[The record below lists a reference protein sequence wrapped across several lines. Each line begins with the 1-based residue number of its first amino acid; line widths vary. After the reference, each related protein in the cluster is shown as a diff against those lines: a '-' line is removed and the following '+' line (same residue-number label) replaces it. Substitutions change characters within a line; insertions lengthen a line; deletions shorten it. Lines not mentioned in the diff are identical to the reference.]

1 MREYVDSLELEDDE
15 NEHIIK
21 NWEPLEFNI
30 DEKYKYVPREKS
42 FSLFSN
48 ILYYGIAFPI
58 LKIVTKLVYD
68 LKIEG
73 KENIRDLKGGAISVS
88 NHVLF
93 LDCAMVGL
101 ACGKKRVYYSTLEDN
116 FKIPIV
122 RKLIK
127 LLRAIPIPKK
137 IENMKNFIKE
147 TEELLRNKNVVHF
160 YPEAALHPYCT
171 KLRRF
176 KNGAFEI
183 AVRNEVPVVP
193 MLFTFREPKRL
204 RKIFKRKKD
213 VTLTVLKPVKLSE
226 NSGSIKERTLKLK
239 EKVYEEMKESLEK
252 VSLEQIID
260 EILEK

>member
-1 MREYVDSLELEDDE
+1 MKEYVDSIELENDE

-30 DEKYKYVPREKS
+30 DEKYEYVPKEKS
-42 FSLFSN
+42 FSLFSD
-48 ILYYGIAFPI
+48 ILYYCIAFPV
-58 LKIVTKLVYD
+58 LKILTKIVYD

-73 KENIRDLKGGAISVS
+73 KENIRNLKGGAISVS

-101 ACGKKRVYYSTLEDN
+101 ACGAKRVYYTTVEDN
-116 FKIPIV
+116 FKIPFV

-137 IENMKNFIKE
+137 IENKKNFIKE
-147 TEELLRNKNVVHF
+147 TEKLLKNENVMHF

-171 KLRRF
+171 KLRHF

-183 AVRNEVPVVP
+183 AVKNDVPVVP
-193 MLFTFREPKRL
+193 MVFTFREPEGL

-213 VTLTVLKPVKLSE
+213 ITLTVLEPIKLGE
-226 NSGSIKERTLKLK
+226 DTGSIKEKTEKLK
-239 EKVYEEMKESLEK
+239 NKVYEEIRKKMLCDWR
-252 VSLEQIID
+252 I
-260 EILEK
+260 

>member
-1 MREYVDSLELEDDE
+1 MKEYVDSIELKENE

-21 NWEPLEFNI
+21 NWEPLAFDI
-30 DEKYKYVPREKS
+30 DEKYEYVPKEKI
-42 FSLFSN
+42 FSVLSD
-48 ILYYGIAFPI
+48 IVYYGIAFPI
-58 LKIVTKLVYD
+58 LKIVNKIIYD

-73 KENIRDLKGGAISVS
+73 KENIRELEEGAISIS
-88 NHVLF
+88 NHVLV
-93 LDCAMVGL
+93 LDCSMVGL

-116 FKIPIV
+116 FKIPFV

-137 IENMKNFIKE
+137 IKNKKNFIKE
-147 TEELLRNKNVVHF
+147 TEQLLKNNHVVHF

-171 KLRRF
+171 KLRNF

-183 AVRNEVPVVP
+183 AVKNEVPVVP
-193 MLFTFREPKRL
+193 MLFTFREPRGM

-226 NSGSIKERTLKLK
+226 NSGSIKERAIKLK
-239 EKVYEEMKESLEK
+239 EEVHKEMERYCFKRYN
-252 VSLEQIID
+252 
-260 EILEK
+260 